1 MFKSVENINVNRVHF
16 TIHHY
21 NNRKPYCHFRGGNH
35 HNEEHKYLGRGIIKH
50 LGKCNKQQVH
60 GIKHQFNAHKN
71 NNGISTHQGTHDTD
85 AEKRET

>member
-50 LGKCNKQQVH
+50 LGKCNKQQVKIIMAFLR
-60 GIKHQFNAHKN
+60 IKVPMIPMQKSAKLRK
-71 NNGISTHQGTHDTD
+71 I
-85 AEKRET
+85 